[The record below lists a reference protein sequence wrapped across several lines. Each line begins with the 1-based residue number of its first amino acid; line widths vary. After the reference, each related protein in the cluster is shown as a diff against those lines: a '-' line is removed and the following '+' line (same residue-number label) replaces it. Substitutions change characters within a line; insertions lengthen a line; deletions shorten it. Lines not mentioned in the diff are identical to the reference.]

1 MPPLHWEEGLI
12 GRLVTPK
19 PLLPRCWDPEDFKDT
34 WKKQNALPWQSH
46 KVGRPTRNGDGG
58 AVTWGPR
65 AGTAVSST
73 PRHAFTCSWGTI
85 KVWSPVCQVV
95 EDRFPERCL
104 PVQVRAGLVGTGGA
118 PAGEE
123 ACESAHPR
131 PGGST
136 FTPACCPQTAGPPCQ
151 AAMAWLA

>member
-1 MPPLHWEEGLI
+1 MTL
-12 GRLVTPK
+12 K

-104 PVQVRAGLVGTGGA
+104 PVQVRAGLWAQQEPLQGRKPVSLPTLDLGGVPSLQPAVLRQQDPPVRQPWPGWRERVGPGSA
-118 PAGEE
+118 FP
-123 ACESAHPR
+123 ACER
-131 PGGST
+131 
-136 FTPACCPQTAGPPCQ
+136 
-151 AAMAWLA
+151 